1 MASKNETKRLLIID
15 DEENMRHMLSVMLER
30 IGFTADTVSNG
41 YKGLKQIE
49 KALEEEKPY
58 DIILCDIKMPRMG
71 GMELLKAGKEKLSTS
86 KVIMMSAYGTID
98 TAVKAMK
105 LGACDYI
112 SKPFKADEIN
122 IVIEKALG
130 QADYKKERG
139 QIPSEEK
146 SFSFS
151 DMDGSSSAM
160 QDVFKI
166 ATKAAKYA
174 TTVLITGESG
184 TGKEL
189 IAKGIHYLSDRANKP
204 LIPVNCGGIPETL
217 MESEFFGYKKGAFT
231 DAKADKKGLFEE
243 ADGGTI
249 FLDELGELPVSM
261 QVKLLRVLQE
271 NEIRPVGD
279 VKTRKVDVR
288 IIAATA
294 RNLEKAMENGGFRE
308 DLYYRLNVL
317 SIRLPSLKERIEDIP
332 VLCERF
338 IKMFNSRLGRNIKS
352 ISSEAMDVFYQ
363 YGWPGNIRELENVI
377 ERAMVLADGDILM
390 KEDLPSAITDYTRP
404 ENKTGIQQ
412 AQVIAATGFS
422 LKTAKEELEKRMIT
436 KALVETSGNRTHA
449 AKLLEI
455 SHPSLLSK
463 IKTYKIDL

>member
-1 MASKNETKRLLIID
+1 MTSKNDKKRLLIID

-41 YKGLKQIE
+41 YKGLKQVE
-49 KALEEEKPY
+49 KALDEEAPY
-58 DIILCDIKMPRMG
+58 DIILCDIKMPRMD
-71 GMELLKAGKEKLSTS
+71 GMEFLKAGKEKLASS
-86 KVIMMSAYGTID
+86 SVIMMSAYGTID

-122 IVIEKALG
+122 MVIEKACGL
-130 QADYKKERG
+130 KKFNTDM
-139 QIPSEEK
+139 QKASEEK
-146 SFSFS
+146 NFTFA
-151 DMDGSSSAM
+151 DMDGSSAAM
-160 QDVFKI
+160 QEVFKI
-166 ATKAAKYA
+166 STKAAKYT

-189 IAKGIHYLSDRANKP
+189 IAKGIHYLSERADKP

-231 DAKADKKGLFEE
+231 DAKSDKKGLFEE
-243 ADGGTI
+243 ANGGTI
-249 FLDELGELPVSM
+249 FLDELGELPISM

-279 VKTRKVDVR
+279 SKTRKVDVR
-288 IIAATA
+288 IIAATS
-294 RNLEKAMENGGFRE
+294 RNLEKEIKIGAFRE

-317 SIRLPSLKERIEDIP
+317 SVKLPSLKERTEDIP

-338 IKMFNSRLGRNIKS
+338 IKMFNQRLGRNIQS
-352 ISSEAMDVFYQ
+352 ISNDAMAAFYH

-377 ERAMVLADGDILM
+377 ERAVVLAEGDILM
-390 KEDLPSAITDYTRP
+390 SDDLPASIIDHAGGNAT
-404 ENKTGIQQ
+404 TGNSQPI
-412 AQVIAATGFS
+412 VSPNTGFS
-422 LKTAKEELEKRMIT
+422 LKKAKEELEKRMIT
-436 KALVETSGNRTHA
+436 KALIETSGNRTHA

-463 IKTYKIDL
+463 IKSYKIDL